1 MSTIGV
7 APRIKPSKERAKGH
21 LATSSVGLIL
31 VLLTF
36 TDTVSCKW
44 TPLNEKLVNGEG
56 EQGYDEP
63 RGDDENAEFGWQLS
77 TDNVEFFKAIHA
89 LDLEEIVKVLGNAS
103 NQSQVPL
110 PPGTQRFKRTISPS
124 TYRIRDNR
132 RQVATKIEAQ
142 ILPYVASV
150 SISSGCSGTLIQ
162 PRYVLTAA
170 HCAYAG
176 ERRTKK
182 RKLKVGK

>member
-63 RGDDENAEFGWQLS
+63 RRDDENAEFGWQLS
-77 TDNVEFFKAIHA
+77 TDNVEFFKAVHA

-103 NQSQVPL
+103 NQSQVMPL
-110 PPGTQRFKRTISPS
+110 GMQRFKRTILPA
-124 TYRIRDNR
+124 TYRIKDNR
-132 RQVATKIEAQ
+132 RLVETEIEAQ
-142 ILPYVASV
+142 IFPYMASV